1 MTTDG
6 RKQKPATGA
15 PGKRQER
22 EARLAAALRANL
34 RERKRQKRA
43 RKEGAAP
50 PERADT

>member
-34 RERKRQKRA
+34 RERKRQKSA

-50 PERADT
+50 PKRADT